1 MHTWEVLNVLPKEV
15 MQMQDLTN
23 QGLQTMFK
31 KSDTPVVV
39 MKYMK
44 VYGAKGCTGKCSAK
58 HAYSE
63 LETE

>member
-1 MHTWEVLNVLPKEV
+1 
-15 MQMQDLTN
+15 MQMQDQTN

-31 KSDTPVVV
+31 KSDTSVVA

-44 VYGAKGCTGKCSAK
+44 VYGAKGCTGICSAK

>member
-1 MHTWEVLNVLPKEV
+1 

-23 QGLQTMFK
+23 QDLQTMFK
-31 KSDTPVVV
+31 KSDTSIVA

-44 VYGAKGCTGKCSAK
+44 VYGAKGCTGICSARQT
-58 HAYSE
+58 YSE